1 MDNSVSSILSPAATV
16 RRDANLG
23 RILLEQGKITLEQL
37 ASIRSHQKEEGIPF
51 GEAARRLGVIT
62 ETDIQ
67 LALSR
72 QFDYPYLLAEQGTYP
87 PTLKAAYQPFSAE
100 VEALRGIRS
109 QLLRRWFGAG
119 HKTLAIVSVNPGD
132 GTSLL
137 AANMA
142 VVFAQLGKQTLLV
155 DANLRAPSQHSLF
168 NLPAGDGLAD
178 VLSGN
183 AGLNLLSPMESIID
197 LSLLP
202 AGSIASNVEELMSG
216 TALGLVNTAL
226 CDRFDIILYDTPAF
240 ATAADALN
248 IAAHAGGALVVV
260 RKNHTGIAEL
270 TAFSEQLRHG
280 GTEIVG
286 SVIVNF

>member
-1 MDNSVSSILSPAATV
+1 MDNSVSSILTPAATV

-37 ASIRSHQKEEGIPF
+37 ASIRNLQKEEGIPF
-51 GEAARRLGVIT
+51 GEAAMRLGVIS

-67 LALSR
+67 MALSR

-100 VEALRGIRS
+100 VEALRSIRS
-109 QLLRRWFGAG
+109 QLMRRWFGEG
-119 HKTLAIVSVNPGD
+119 NKTLALVSVNQGD

-137 AANMA
+137 VANLA
-142 VVFAQLGKQTLLV
+142 VVFAQLGKQTLIV
-155 DANLRAPSQHSLF
+155 DANLRTPSQHSLF
-168 NLPAGDGLAD
+168 NLPSGDGLAD

-183 AGLNLLSPMESIID
+183 AGLHLLSPMEAFID

-202 AGSIASNVEELMSG
+202 AGSMMPNVDELMSG
-216 TALGLVNTAL
+216 TALGLVNEAL

-260 RKNHTGIAEL
+260 RKNYTGITEL
-270 TAFSEQLRHG
+270 TAFSEQLRHS

-286 SVIVNF
+286 SVIVTF